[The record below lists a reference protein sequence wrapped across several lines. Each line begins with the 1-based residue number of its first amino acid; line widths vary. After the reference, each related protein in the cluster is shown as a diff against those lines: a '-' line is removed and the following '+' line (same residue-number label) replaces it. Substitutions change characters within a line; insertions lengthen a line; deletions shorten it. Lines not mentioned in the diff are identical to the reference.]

1 MTMHDHS
8 QHNRSSPPQGSFWS
22 SRAFLVFIGF
32 AAIAIV
38 LLWEEHRAH
47 ILGAIPYLFLLACP
61 LLHIFMHGG
70 HEGHGGHGDQGSSSD
85 RDSQGR
91 RP

>member
-1 MTMHDHS
+1 MSTHDHS
-8 QHNRSSPPQGSFWS
+8 HHGGSDQQPGSFFA
-22 SRAFLVFIGF
+22 SRAFLVFLGF
-32 AAIAIV
+32 GAIAIV

-70 HEGHGGHGDQGSSSD
+70 HGGHGGHGDQGSSSD
-85 RDSQGR
+85 RDSQGK